1 LRKSRTSS
9 PFPPFL
15 NPQFSILNFLLLFI
29 AIPATG
35 QAPPPEQTPPHDI
48 RSVDTTPVDG
58 AISTPLPERQRR
70 QLRKY
75 EIPELSGA
83 RQAIGSQ
90 LIDGKLPRPVLDYAV
105 RTSAVDQ
112 RISFF
117 DGGLVVVRLT
127 GAGGTIHK
135 RILIPDDALKTYL
148 ASTSIEVLRGV
159 GPYDLAKPTERRR
172 AFLRLYEKDGTFVE
186 RVFDPAGRRPKAV
199 QDQITPLEDLLRTLS
214 EDRTVTSTVANYE
227 PQVGDRLVADD
238 RKVWRV
244 ARIIEETGIVEL
256 RCTTA
261 PTIMYVAV
269 KDLYNY
275 FVGRP
280 AE

>member
-1 LRKSRTSS
+1 M
-9 PFPPFL
+9 
-15 NPQFSILNFLLLFI
+15 
-29 AIPATG
+29 G
-35 QAPPPEQTPPHDI
+35 QAPPPPEPTPPHDI
-48 RSVDTTPVDG
+48 TGVDTTPVDG
-58 AISTPLPERQRR
+58 AMATPLPERQHRR
-70 QLRKY
+70 LRKY

-90 LIDGKLPRPVLDYAV
+90 LIDGNLPRPVLDYGV
-105 RTSAVDQ
+105 HTSAVDQ

-117 DGGLVVVRLT
+117 EGGLVVIRLS

-148 ASTSIEVLRGV
+148 ASTSIEGLRSV
-159 GPYDLAKPTERRR
+159 GSYDLAQPTARRR

-186 RVFDPAGRRPKAV
+186 RIFDPAGRRPKTV

-261 PTIMYVAV
+261 PTIMYVAI

-280 AE
+280 AEE

>member
-1 LRKSRTSS
+1 VV
-9 PFPPFL
+9 
-15 NPQFSILNFLLLFI
+15 LLI
-29 AIPATG
+29 AIPALA
-35 QAPPPEQTPPHDI
+35 QAPPPPEPAPPHDI
-48 RSVDTTPVDG
+48 TGVDTTAVDG
-58 AISTPLPERQRR
+58 AMATPLPERQQR

-83 RQAIGSQ
+83 KQAIGSQ

-127 GAGGTIHK
+127 GAGGSIHK

-148 ASTSIEVLRGV
+148 ASTSIEVLRRV

-172 AFLRLYEKDGTFVE
+172 AFLRLYEKDGTYVE

-199 QDQITPLEDLLRTLS
+199 QDQVTPLEDLLRILS

>member
-1 LRKSRTSS
+1 MTIR
-9 PFPPFL
+9 
-15 NPQFSILNFLLLFI
+15 IALLTLLV
-29 AIPATG
+29 AIPAMG
-35 QAPPPEQTPPHDI
+35 QAPPPPEPTPPHDI
-48 RSVDTTPVDG
+48 KGVDTAPVDG
-58 AISTPLPERQRR
+58 AIATPLPERQRR

-90 LIDGKLPRPVLDYAV
+90 LIEGNLPRPVLDYAV

-117 DGGLVVVRLT
+117 DGGLVVIRLT

-148 ASTSIEVLRGV
+148 ASTSIETLRSV
-159 GPYDLAKPTERRR
+159 GPYDLAEPTERRR
-172 AFLRLYEKDGTFVE
+172 AFLRLYDKDGTFVE
-186 RVFDPAGRRPKAV
+186 RVFDPAGRRPRAV
-199 QDQITPLEDLLRTLS
+199 QEQITPLEDLLRTLS

-261 PTIMYVAV
+261 PTIMYVAI